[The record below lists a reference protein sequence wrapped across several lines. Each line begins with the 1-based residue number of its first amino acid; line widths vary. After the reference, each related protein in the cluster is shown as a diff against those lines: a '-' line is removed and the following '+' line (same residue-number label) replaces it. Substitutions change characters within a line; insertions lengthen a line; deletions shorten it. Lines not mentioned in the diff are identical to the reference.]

1 MEIPQKYVVIFWHNW
16 WKDKP
21 IWQRTTFKDEKPN
34 HEASSTETVKPEAVA
49 VPEPVIFHQEK
60 EISLDDNDDD
70 FLPETETPAAL
81 APSEPVI
88 FHEEKEI
95 SLDDDDDEP
104 QYEEEKLQVNIRDEF
119 ELEFTSS
126 SEPELWKCRAELGHI
141 NFRAETELTIPTI
154 CMSKNHNFVP
164 LSSL

>member
-1 MEIPQKYVVIFWHNW
+1 MEIPKKSVIIFWHNW

-21 IWQRTTFKDEKPN
+21 IWQKTTFKDEEPN
-34 HEASSTETVKPEAVA
+34 HETSSPEMVKPEAVQA
-49 VPEPVIFHQEK
+49 PEPVIYHQEK
-60 EISLDDNDDD
+60 EVSLDDDNDDD

-104 QYEEEKLQVNIRDEF
+104 QYEEEKLQVNIY
-119 ELEFTSS
+119 
-126 SEPELWKCRAELGHI
+126 
-141 NFRAETELTIPTI
+141 
-154 CMSKNHNFVP
+154 
-164 LSSL
+164 LSFFDREA